1 MGSAS
6 DSPFCASDLAL
17 KVTSNRKTFNIK
29 CVRLVKTVKFA
40 FGLIFIRGRL
50 WPMGTK
56 NRTDV
61 LDLPKSEFG

>member
-29 CVRLVKTVKFA
+29 VVRLVEASKYA
-40 FGLIFIRGRL
+40 FGRIS
-50 WPMGTK
+50 
-56 NRTDV
+56 
-61 LDLPKSEFG
+61 SEAVYCHKKDPQGAASLN